1 MQATEQKSGKELSL
15 IKLTTRLWQKKIF
28 IISVTTVF
36 AIAGVMFAL
45 WLPNKFQAEV
55 MVIPAEDSQA
65 GGLSALAS
73 QFGGL
78 AGMAG
83 INLAGSQNKKHQ
95 IALQIIKSR
104 VFLND
109 FVKRHHLEV
118 PIFAGMN
125 WDAKSD
131 RLLINPK
138 LYDEQRSL
146 WVREYKFPKKLIPS
160 AQEIYEVFVKM
171 IDVKIDTREG
181 TYRISVEYFSPH
193 LAEKWANLLVNDV
206 NEHMRNVDI
215 TQANKSIEYLKQ
227 QLLETNISATE
238 SVFFGLIEEQTKKAM
253 LAKVQKDYVFSVI
266 DPALAPEKKAGPK
279 RALICILFVMFGGL
293 LSCAWVL
300 LRDQLTL
307 NKVNS

>member
-1 MQATEQKSGKELSL
+1 MQAAQQKTDKELSL
-15 IKLTTRLWQKKIF
+15 IKLITLFWQKKLL
-28 IISVTTVF
+28 IISITSVF
-36 AIAGVMFAL
+36 AIAGVAFAL
-45 WLPNKFQAEV
+45 WLPNKYQAEV

-65 GGLSALAS
+65 GGLSALAG

-83 INLAGSQNKKHQ
+83 INLAGNANKKDK

-109 FVKRHHLEV
+109 FVERHQLAV
-118 PIFAGMN
+118 AIFAGKD
-125 WDAKSD
+125 WDAVSGQ
-131 RLLINPK
+131 LIINPK
-138 LYDEQRSL
+138 LYDEEENL

-160 AQEIYEVFVKM
+160 AQEVYEVFVKM
-171 IDVKIDTREG
+171 IDIDIDAREG
-181 TYRISVEYFSPH
+181 TYRISVEYFSPV
-193 LAEKWANLLVNDV
+193 LAQKWANLLVSDV

-215 TQANKSIEYLKQ
+215 TQANKSIVYLQQ
-227 QLLETNISATE
+227 QLLKTNVSATE

-266 DPALAPEKKAGPK
+266 DPALAPEKKSAPK

-293 LSCAWVL
+293 FSCALVL
-300 LRDQLTL
+300 IWNQMAL
-307 NKVNS
+307 NKLNN

>member
-1 MQATEQKSGKELSL
+1 MQTTEQKIGKELSL
-15 IKLTTRLWQKKIF
+15 VNLITQLWQRKLF
-28 IISVTTVF
+28 IIIVTAVF
-36 AIAGVMFAL
+36 AIAGVVFAL
-45 WLPNKFQAEV
+45 SLPNKYQAEV

-83 INLAGSQNKKHQ
+83 INLAGNSNKKHI

-109 FVKRHHLEV
+109 FVKRHQLEV
-118 PIFAGMN
+118 AIFAGMD
-125 WDAKSD
+125 WDAASD
-131 RLLINPK
+131 RLLINPE
-138 LYDEQRSL
+138 LYDEQQKT

-160 AQEIYEVFVKM
+160 VQEIYEVFAKM
-171 IDVKIDTREG
+171 IEIKTDTREG
-181 TYRISVEYFSPH
+181 TYRISVEYFSPE
-193 LAEKWANLLVNDV
+193 LAQSWANWLVKDV

-215 TQANKSIEYLKQ
+215 IQANKSIEYLQQ
-227 QLLETNISATE
+227 QLLETQVSTTE
-238 SVFFGLIEEQTKKAM
+238 SIFFGLIEEQTKKAM

-266 DPALAPEKKAGPK
+266 DPALAPEKKSGPK
-279 RALICILFVMFGGL
+279 RALICILFVMLGGL
-293 LSCAWVL
+293 LACAWVL
-300 LRDQLTL
+300 LRNQLTL

>member
-1 MQATEQKSGKELSL
+1 MQTAEQKSGKELSL
-15 IKLTTRLWQKKIF
+15 VNLISQLWQRKFF
-28 IISVTTVF
+28 IIIVTIVF
-36 AIAGVMFAL
+36 AVAGVAFAL
-45 WLPNKFQAEV
+45 SLPNKYQAEV

-83 INLAGSQNKKHQ
+83 LNLAGNSSKKHQ

-109 FVKRHHLEV
+109 FVKRHQLEV
-118 PIFAGMN
+118 AIFAGTE
-125 WDAKSD
+125 WDAASD
-131 RLLINPK
+131 RLLINPE
-138 LYDEQRSL
+138 LYDEQEKL

-160 AQEIYEVFVKM
+160 SQEIYDVFVKM
-171 IDVKIDTREG
+171 IEIKIDTREG
-181 TYRISVEYFSPH
+181 TYRISVEHFSPD
-193 LAEKWANLLVNDV
+193 LAEQWANLLVNDV

-215 TQANKSIEYLKQ
+215 TQANKSIEYLQQ
-227 QLLETNISATE
+227 QLLETNVSTTE

-266 DPALAPEKKAGPK
+266 DPALSPEKKSGPK

-293 LSCAWVL
+293 LACAWVL
-300 LRDQLTL
+300 FRNQQTL

>member
-1 MQATEQKSGKELSL
+1 MQAAQQQRGKEISL
-15 IKLTTRLWQKKIF
+15 IKLITELWQRKFF
-28 IISVTTVF
+28 IILVTTVF
-36 AIAGVMFAL
+36 AIAGVIFAL
-45 WLPNKFQAEV
+45 SLPNKYQPEV

-83 INLAGSQNKKHQ
+83 LNLAGSSNNKHQ

-109 FVKRHHLEV
+109 FIKRYQLEV
-118 PIFAGMN
+118 AIFASVD
-125 WDAKSD
+125 WDAKLNK
-131 RLLINPK
+131 LLINPE
-138 LYDEQRSL
+138 LYDEQAGF

-160 AQEIYEVFVKM
+160 TQEIYEVFVKM

-181 TYRISVEYFSPH
+181 TYRISVEHFSPE
-193 LAEKWANLLVNDV
+193 LAQKWANLLVSDV

-215 TQANKSIEYLKQ
+215 TQANKSIEYLQQ
-227 QLLETNISATE
+227 QLLETQVSATE

-253 LAKVQKDYVFSVI
+253 LAKVQKDYVFSII
-266 DPALAPEKKAGPK
+266 DPALAPEKKSGPK
-279 RALICILFVMFGGL
+279 RALICILFVMLGGL

-300 LRDQLTL
+300 LRNQLTL